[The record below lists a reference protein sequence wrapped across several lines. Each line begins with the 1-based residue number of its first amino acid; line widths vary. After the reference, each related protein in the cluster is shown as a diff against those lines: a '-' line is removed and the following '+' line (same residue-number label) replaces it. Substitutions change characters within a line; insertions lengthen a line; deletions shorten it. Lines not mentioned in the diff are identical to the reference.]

1 MPFLVILS
9 ELIEHL
15 SEEGRVKKIDGNRL
29 TKVRTKI
36 KSGKGQR

>member
-1 MPFLVILS
+1 MPFLVILF

-15 SEEGRVKKIDGNRL
+15 SKEGRVKKIDGNRL
-29 TKVRTKI
+29 TKVRKKT